1 MKITKQ
7 ILKKI
12 ILEEIDSVLFE
23 QLRPTTR
30 PKQITKDMLIQ
41 LSTSW
46 CPPCKK
52 LKKMFEMSRISPKQ
66 WIYIDVE
73 NDKQKTNQYRKY
85 IKQALPNGIK
95 FIPVLIHVSKDGEAK
110 KIDHNPLLSMSGD
123 KFKEWII
130 SKNIAIHAIPVAD
143 GEFNPTK
150 IDEK

>member
-12 ILEEIDSVLFE
+12 ILEEIDSVLSE
-23 QLRPTTR
+23 QVESG
-30 PKQITKDMLIQ
+30 KDILLQ

-46 CPPCKK
+46 CGPCKQ
-52 LKKMFEMSRISPKQ
+52 LKKMFEMSRISTKQ
-66 WIYIDVE
+66 WVYIDVQ
-73 NDKQKTNQYRKY
+73 NDKEKMNQYKKF

-95 FIPVLIHVSKDGEAK
+95 FIPVLIHVSKDGEVK

-130 SKNIAIHAIPVAD
+130 SKNIDISPAPVAD
-143 GEFNPTK
+143 GEFDPTK
-150 IDEK
+150 I